1 MLFTDTYKTIGSYG
15 QGIFRDKGSRFL
27 AFAHPITSI
36 NQVKNLIDSYRKEYH
51 DARHHCY
58 AYMYGYDKST
68 WRSNDDGEP
77 SGTAGKPI
85 LGQINS
91 NDLTNIFVLVVRYF
105 GGTLLGVSGLI
116 NAYRSASAD
125 AINNSEIIECIVR
138 DYFKIRFNYINMYE
152 VMKIMKDENLQQ
164 SDQSFGIDCSLKV
177 GIRISRRD
185 QLVSRFT
192 AIENLK
198 IDFIERY

>member
-138 DYFKIRFNYINMYE
+138 DYFKIRFNYINMNE
-152 VMKIMKDENLQQ
+152 VMKIIKDENLQQ

-192 AIENLK
+192 AIENFK